1 MQYLFFF
8 LLFFQDEEE
17 MRIFFLLAAWNRWE
31 SFSIRVD
38 FEWQV
43 IGMENSVPHVR
54 ERVCVCVY
62 STGNT
67 CAPCNYTHYTA
78 GCGSAWYASRHQKN
92 IWIVDS
98 IVAQL
103 LWQSTTLF
111 MLQLPRLNSIS
122 QANTLFYCNYAKD
135 LTAHCVVR
143 RDVQ

>member
-1 MQYLFFF
+1 MEGKKNLCWKPET
-8 LLFFQDEEE
+8 EEE
-17 MRIFFLLAAWNRWE
+17 RRGWA
-31 SFSIRVD
+31 SFSTEAD

-43 IGMENSVPHVR
+43 KGMEKIWCFAHTCES
-54 ERVCVCVY
+54 VCVY
-62 STGNT
+62 LRACVRYPTGNT

-78 GCGSAWYASRHQKN
+78 GCGSAWYAGRQWEKN

-98 IVAQL
+98 IVAQE

-143 RDVQ
+143 RDVH